1 MARYTIQELEDKNN
15 ISKHFQIMIG
25 ANNMTDEQF
34 DEVSHALSEIE
45 QHLIIVP
52 SMWADHTTIEID

>member
-1 MARYTIQELEDKNN
+1 MLRTIQELEDKNQL
-15 ISKHFQIMIG
+15 SRHYQIMIDD
-25 ANNMTDEQF
+25 AELSDEAF
-34 DEVSHALSEIE
+34 DEISHALSDIE

>member
-1 MARYTIQELEDKNN
+1 MLRTIQELEDKNQLSN
-15 ISKHFQIMIG
+15 HYQIMVD
-25 ANNMTDEQF
+25 AEHMTDDEL
-34 DEVSHALSEIE
+34 DEVSHALGEIE

>member
-1 MARYTIQELEDKNN
+1 MLRTIQELEDKNQL
-15 ISKHFQIMIG
+15 SHHYQIMVDDTG
-25 ANNMTDEQF
+25 LTDEAF
-34 DEVSHALSEIE
+34 DEISHALSEIE